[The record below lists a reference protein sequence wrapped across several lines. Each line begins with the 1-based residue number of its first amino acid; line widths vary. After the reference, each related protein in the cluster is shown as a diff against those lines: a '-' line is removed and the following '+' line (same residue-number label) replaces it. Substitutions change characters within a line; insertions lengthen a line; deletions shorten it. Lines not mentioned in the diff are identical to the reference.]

1 MKRELRFGREYTSF
15 IVKDTGIGIK
25 DDDIPKLFEKFE
37 QFDLQKN
44 HNVSGAGLGLHI
56 TRNLIEM
63 MYGVIEVQSEY
74 GVGSTFSVSLPLE
87 RGNPDEAPS
96 REYAAFISDGSANV
110 LVVDDNEINLKV
122 ACAYLA
128 KCNIRADMAENG
140 AEAIQMVAQKQYD
153 LIFMDHMMPDMDGI
167 ETTARIREL
176 PDGIYSS
183 TPIIAL
189 SANAISGVR
198 GFFLKN
204 GMSDYLPKPIDE
216 ASMHRLLS
224 KWLSGSAAA
233 AKDASPD
240 KSADS
245 APRSAADGAMKEID
259 RAEGIKNSANDELLY
274 AELLGDFGS
283 NHRDDLRLID
293 EALGAGDF
301 SLALR
306 LTHTLKSTSA
316 LVGATR
322 LRIAA
327 TAVERE
333 LRETNA
339 APGDGYMAKLRDA
352 FDAVFGEISSAAP
365 DYSALGLAQGD
376 MDMKRALPLM
386 DALAPLLKSSSTKAL
401 ELTGDIRETLSPLG
415 EECAALVDFIEDF
428 EFESAA
434 KTLDDIRLR
443 VMRD

>member
-1 MKRELRFGREYTSF
+1 M
-15 IVKDTGIGIK
+15 
-25 DDDIPKLFEKFE
+25 
-37 QFDLQKN
+37 
-44 HNVSGAGLGLHI
+44 
-56 TRNLIEM
+56 
-63 MYGVIEVQSEY
+63 
-74 GVGSTFSVSLPLE
+74 
-87 RGNPDEAPS
+87 
-96 REYAAFISDGSANV
+96 
-110 LVVDDNEINLKV
+110 
-122 ACAYLA
+122 
-128 KCNIRADMAENG
+128 
-140 AEAIQMVAQKQYD
+140 
-153 LIFMDHMMPDMDGI
+153 
-167 ETTARIREL
+167 
-176 PDGIYSS
+176 
-183 TPIIAL
+183 
-189 SANAISGVR
+189 
-198 GFFLKN
+198 
-204 GMSDYLPKPIDE
+204 
-216 ASMHRLLS
+216 
-224 KWLSGSAAA
+224 
-233 AKDASPD
+233 
-240 KSADS
+240 
-245 APRSAADGAMKEID
+245 
-259 RAEGIKNSANDELLY
+259 
-274 AELLGDFGS
+274 
-283 NHRDDLRLID
+283 
-293 EALGAGDF
+293 GAGDF

-365 DYSALGLAQGD
+365 DYSALGRAQGD